1 MMKRI
6 LLVEDEEV
14 LRMLVVDTLEDEDYV
29 VDEAADGI
37 EAVKLLKN
45 RTYDLIILDYMMP
58 GYTGLEI
65 IEKIQSSEIKNQGK
79 ILMLSAKS
87 QQFEQERILEAGADY
102 FMAKP
107 FSPLKLIEQI
117 EVILHEAESLQN

>member
-1 MMKRI
+1 MKRI
-6 LLVEDEEV
+6 LLAEDEEV

-29 VDEAADGI
+29 VDEAADGM
-37 EAVKLLKN
+37 EAVHLLEGN
-45 RTYDLIILDYMMP
+45 TYDLIILDYMMP

-107 FSPLKLIEQI
+107 FSPLKLIEKI
-117 EVILHEAESLQN
+117 EVILHETESLLY